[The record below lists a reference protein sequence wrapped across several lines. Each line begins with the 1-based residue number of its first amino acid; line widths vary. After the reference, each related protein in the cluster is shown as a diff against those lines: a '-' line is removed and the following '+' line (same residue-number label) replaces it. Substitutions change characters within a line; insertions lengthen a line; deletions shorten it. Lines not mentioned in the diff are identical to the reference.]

1 MADRF
6 LTTSATWEAYL
17 HYLWVQNSNLS
28 LALFP
33 VKWAEAEVWGP
44 ELTSHVES
52 STFQTNTHHDPH
64 TMQGPWGVSLTSA
77 NIRNPSYQGTQKDA
91 TVSVNSF
98 GYMAIL
104 NSWLFLSPFILA
116 HLMDKQKSSL

>member
-33 VKWAEAEVWGP
+33 VKWAEAEV
-44 ELTSHVES
+44 
-52 STFQTNTHHDPH
+52 
-64 TMQGPWGVSLTSA
+64 
-77 NIRNPSYQGTQKDA
+77 
-91 TVSVNSF
+91 
-98 GYMAIL
+98 
-104 NSWLFLSPFILA
+104 
-116 HLMDKQKSSL
+116 